1 MLVSEVMNRNVLFV
15 NNNDSVSKAL
25 SLMEKEHVKELPV
38 ISGSRVKGLITF
50 HSIITNPNYS
60 PSTKVARFSFK
71 PPLVNE
77 NTDLFEVINLM
88 AKSGVEG
95 LPVVKGNE
103 LVGFIS
109 DYDIINALKDSFN
122 NLIVNELMSDL
133 PPTLELSDEAAT
145 ARRLFYYSKVNSLPV
160 VSDDKFIGSLTEDSL
175 LLFFKPHESMGF
187 SMSEG
192 NSLKQLKARIKDLE
206 LINNSVLSGLKLIK
220 AINHMLGNHFKS
232 LIVVNNDEKP
242 IGYLSRFNLIKHLYK
257 MNKPLGVSLSING
270 YETDYLTN
278 SLLTS
283 IIIDFIN
290 KLSYIKLSSVNVH
303 IKPIHTSGGFKKF
316 ELSVKVVAGKTYR
329 AVSNGYSLPDLIR
342 KALSDVEKII
352 KKEYKKD

>member
-1 MLVSEVMNRNVLFV
+1 MLVSEVMNREVYSI

-38 ISGSRVKGLITF
+38 ISGSKVKGLITF
-50 HSIITNPNYS
+50 HSIITNTNYS

-71 PPLVNE
+71 PPLVSE
-77 NTDLFEVINLM
+77 NTDLLEVINLM

-95 LPVVKGNE
+95 LPVVDNHK

-109 DYDIINALKDSFN
+109 DYDIINALKDSFT
-122 NLIVNELMSDL
+122 NLTVNDLMNDL
-133 PPTLELSDEAAT
+133 PPTLKLNDEVAT

-160 VSDDKFIGSLTEDSL
+160 VNNDKFIGSLTEDSL

-192 NSLKQLKARIKDLE
+192 NSLRQLKAKIKDLE
-206 LINNSVLSGLKLIK
+206 LINNGVLAGSKLIK
-220 AINHMLGNHFKS
+220 AINYMLKNHFKS
-232 LIVVNNDEKP
+232 LIIINNNENP
-242 IGYLSRFNLIKHLYK
+242 IGYLSRFNLINYLYK
-257 MNKPLGVSLSING
+257 KNKPLGVNLNISG

-283 IIIDFIN
+283 ITIDFIK
-290 KLSYIKLSSVNVH
+290 KLSYIKLSSVNIH
-303 IKPIHTSGGFKKF
+303 IKPIHASEGKKF
-316 ELSVKVVAGKTYR
+316 ELSVKVVARKTYR
-329 AVSNGYSLPDLIR
+329 SISNGYSLPELLR
-342 KALSDVEKII
+342 KALNDIEKVI